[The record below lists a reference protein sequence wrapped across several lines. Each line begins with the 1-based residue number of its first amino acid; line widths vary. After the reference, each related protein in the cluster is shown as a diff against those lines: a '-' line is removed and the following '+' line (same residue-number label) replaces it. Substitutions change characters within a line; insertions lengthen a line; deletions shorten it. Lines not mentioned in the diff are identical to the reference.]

1 MLHKFPNTPS
11 LTLAKKILKEN
22 PSLFTSVEAART
34 AIRYFRGAVGKRAR
48 KNADPKLARAF
59 DESMFNPFGL
69 PETDEVEYI
78 PFILPKRCK
87 RILYLSDIHIPYHNI
102 GALTC
107 ALQFGLDRKVWDLKM
122 SEVSLLKGDSINFR
136 FLGMDMENRTKVNGE
151 LALTEVNGQIQLVV
165 NSWLLPKTVRIIGQ
179 NKGEEVFSEIIN
191 VPESPDANW
200 WPIALGLLALVSA
213 HYESVTV
220 SNSDGSSTTTSSWG
234 VDIGGAAK
242 IQIPNGITF
251 YGDFIKLQFDRN
263 YKAGDEYSI
272 AKVNQVEING
282 SLLNSIIIEEE
293 KHDS

>member
-1 MLHKFPNTPS
+1 MRSLEFNGLIHYPMGDAELSIKDNQLHVSNISKS
-11 LTLAKKILKEN
+11 
-22 PSLFTSVEAART
+22 
-34 AIRYFRGAVGKRAR
+34 G
-48 KNADPKLARAF
+48 F
-59 DESMFNPFGL
+59 DGVQIDTNYS
-69 PETDEVEYI
+69 
-78 PFILPKRCK
+78 
-87 RILYLSDIHIPYHNI
+87 
-102 GALTC
+102 
-107 ALQFGLDRKVWDLKM
+107 KVWDLKM